1 MAGGEVV
8 RLGWRVGRWLGG
20 ERIAGDR
27 LADGGVEGGWASTVV
42 KVGGLLTWTGCARIS
57 YPSVGVMCCVAL

>member
-27 LADGGVEGGWASTVV
+27 LADGGIEDGWASTVV
-42 KVGGLLTWTGCARIS
+42 EVGGLLTWTWYARFS
-57 YPSVGVMCCVAL
+57 CPSVGVMCCVAL

>member
-8 RLGWRVGRWLGG
+8 RLGWRVGRCLGG

-27 LADGGVEGGWASTVV
+27 LAVGGIENGWASTVV
-42 KVGGLLTWTGCARIS
+42 EVGGLLTWTWYARFS
-57 YPSVGVMCCVAL
+57 CPSGGVMCCVAL